1 MKKNKVVVAMSG
13 GVDSS
18 VCALLLKQKGYDVVG
33 ITTQIWQD
41 ISYEKQL
48 KEGGCCS
55 IEAVHD
61 ARRVADKIGI
71 PYYVINLKQDFD
83 DRVIKYFVNEYIL
96 GRTPNP
102 CIVCNRDF
110 RFKELLKKT
119 MEIDADFLATGHY
132 AKVEYDT
139 NNERYIIKKS
149 IDTHKDQ
156 SYFLYG
162 LTQSQLKHILFPL
175 GYYTKAEIREIADRE
190 GLLVADKPDSQDIC
204 FIDTNYHDF
213 INERVPNKF
222 RPGLFVDINGN
233 VLGKHKGIPF
243 YTIGQR
249 KGLGISAGK
258 PLYVV
263 NIDFDKNTIVL
274 GEEQYLY
281 VKEFIVFK
289 MNWVAISDL
298 TQTMKVNA
306 KIRYNFSEKPA
317 KIIPSN
323 DDTVKVVFDEPQKAV
338 TPGQAVVFY
347 NDDIVIGGGIIK
359 QKL

>member
-1 MKKNKVVVAMSG
+1 MSG

-119 MEIDADFLATGHY
+119 MEIDADF
-132 AKVEYDT
+132 
-139 NNERYIIKKS
+139 
-149 IDTHKDQ
+149 
-156 SYFLYG
+156 
-162 LTQSQLKHILFPL
+162 
-175 GYYTKAEIREIADRE
+175 
-190 GLLVADKPDSQDIC
+190 
-204 FIDTNYHDF
+204 
-213 INERVPNKF
+213 
-222 RPGLFVDINGN
+222 
-233 VLGKHKGIPF
+233 
-243 YTIGQR
+243 
-249 KGLGISAGK
+249 
-258 PLYVV
+258 
-263 NIDFDKNTIVL
+263 
-274 GEEQYLY
+274 
-281 VKEFIVFK
+281 
-289 MNWVAISDL
+289 
-298 TQTMKVNA
+298 
-306 KIRYNFSEKPA
+306 
-317 KIIPSN
+317 
-323 DDTVKVVFDEPQKAV
+323 
-338 TPGQAVVFY
+338 
-347 NDDIVIGGGIIK
+347 
-359 QKL
+359 